1 MKYRGLII
9 TMIVMLS
16 IVIILLI
23 AILCMGIVNGGN
35 IQLGFVR
42 GNKADQ
48 IIYDKGYDIKLINN
62 IEVLSSAG
70 DVKIEESND
79 SNVRVLVYGEEDNGL
94 KVNLENGN
102 LRVDYREHHKHHII
116 SFGGYLSEIII
127 YVPKTYDKE
136 LNLNLDYGNLDIIS
150 LEKANIT
157 VKESCGN
164 VKIEEVLNKLNIRTN
179 CGDVKIEKVNL
190 KEDSS
195 IKCDMGD
202 VKIKEKNDVYID
214 AKVDLGDCKVNN
226 NNRHS
231 EVTLKIEMNCGDIKA
246 GV

>member
-1 MKYRGLII
+1 M
-9 TMIVMLS
+9 
-16 IVIILLI
+16 
-23 AILCMGIVNGGN
+23 
-35 IQLGFVR
+35 
-42 GNKADQ
+42 
-48 IIYDKGYDIKLINN
+48 
-62 IEVLSSAG
+62 
-70 DVKIEESND
+70 
-79 SNVRVLVYGEEDNGL
+79 
-94 KVNLENGN
+94 
-102 LRVDYREHHKHHII
+102 
-116 SFGGYLSEIII
+116 
-127 YVPKTYDKE
+127 
-136 LNLNLDYGNLDIIS
+136 
-150 LEKANIT
+150 
-157 VKESCGN
+157 KESCGNVKLGKVKNVYVENDMGN